1 MSKLSIITINYNDLA
16 GLRRTVDSVS
26 HQTWQEFEHIIID
39 GGSTDGSVA
48 FIKEYQN
55 DFAYWVSEPDQGVYS
70 AMNKGLAQSSGEYV
84 LFLNAG
90 DHFQNQAALNQAY
103 TFLTGEAIVY
113 FDLEVVD
120 QERIFVKSYP
130 DTLSFSYFVEDS
142 LPHPASFIKKDAF
155 AKAGVYKEDFKILSD
170 WKFFIDAI
178 CKHGMSYKRVPQVLS
193 TFYLGGM
200 SSDPK
205 NYDLKN
211 KERYQVLEQD
221 YAVYLKDIQDVI
233 KYKRIIATFK
243 KSRII
248 SILTK
253 FGFLNKFNE

>member
-120 QERIFVKSYP
+120 QKRIFVKSYP
-130 DTLSFSYFVEDS
+130 DTLSFSYFVEDT

-155 AKAGVYKEDFKILSD
+155 GKAGVYKEDFKILSD

-200 SSDPK
+200 SSDPENRAIK
-205 NYDLKN
+205 YA
-211 KERYQVLEQD
+211 ERQEILQKD
-221 YAVYLKDIQDVI
+221 YTVYLKDVEDTIMNKGIVEDF
-233 KYKRIIATFK
+233 RN
-243 KSRII
+243 SRII
-248 SILTK
+248 KKLVQ
-253 FGFLNKFNE
+253 FGLLNKF